1 MKAQKEVK
9 KLNMWHW
16 CSIKSFVNNNGS
28 HETSVIG
35 PVNWNEKFMEPAV
48 KGVIKPNWRSLE
60 LISRGRFNELEAN
73 LNVMLYGI
81 YEELAKKPD
90 VAALPMGRF
99 AEVIHGQIA
108 GMRAS
113 LRTHSDTYF
122 KDLANIKMYATQDRD
137 QGYFT
142 EAMSKCY
149 SDCQEDGGPG
159 YKSRVLTRFDQIVS
173 LQGPASPFTILGERI
188 AADVSKNAQKCALAL
203 LEDFDQTLNTIR
215 KNFDAMIAQRDPDP
229 TEEPIREELRIYM
242 LAKQG
247 SVQEI
252 REKLEVIQNKDEYK
266 K

>member
-48 KGVIKPNWRSLE
+48 KGVTKPNWRSLE

-81 YEELAKKPD
+81 YEELA
-90 VAALPMGRF
+90 R
-99 AEVIHGQIA
+99 
-108 GMRAS
+108 
-113 LRTHSDTYF
+113 
-122 KDLANIKMYATQDRD
+122 
-137 QGYFT
+137 
-142 EAMSKCY
+142 
-149 SDCQEDGGPG
+149 PG

-188 AADVSKNAQKCALAL
+188 AADVSKNAQECALAL

-252 REKLEVIQNKDEYK
+252 KEKLEVIQNKDEYK